1 MVNILEVLVLLPRI
15 YAGDAMLFN
24 NPASPAEQ
32 ENVLL
37 IYVLTIFPGK
47 KHTYFSREQRHHPFS
62 RNSWEG
68 RIRTSY
74 SGIGPTI
81 QAIKYINTEKF
92 LNIQGSLS

>member
-24 NPASPAEQ
+24 NPASLAEQ

-47 KHTYFSREQRHHPFS
+47 KHTYFSRGTKNNDIICNQEIHGKDEFV
-62 RNSWEG
+62 
-68 RIRTSY
+68 
-74 SGIGPTI
+74 
-81 QAIKYINTEKF
+81 QAIQVLAQQF
-92 LNIQGSLS
+92 RL

>member
-37 IYVLTIFPGK
+37 IYVLTIFQGK
-47 KHTYFSREQRHHPFS
+47 STLTSPEEPRTTTSSVFKKFMGRT
-62 RNSWEG
+62 NSYKLFRCWPHN
-68 RIRTSY
+68 
-74 SGIGPTI
+74 SG
-81 QAIKYINTEKF
+81 F
-92 LNIQGSLS
+92 LGS